1 MTELEKI
8 KAVCKRLNIPEA
20 DYMVGGSGSMVL
32 HGIDRKLGD
41 LDIFTT
47 TKQWF
52 RFQQNY
58 QLVSTD
64 EVNKEVASRLYED
77 PVAVAIFGYKLVIPD
92 DEDYH
97 RFDPPILRYDFWD
110 LELKVDLFYS
120 WKIRNHQTTTDLEYI
135 WNNHRSIVNGIPTSS
150 LEWLRNWKA
159 EAGRD
164 KDLEDIKLIDEYL
177 DRAEEVPYYGP

>member
-8 KAVCKRLNIPEA
+8 KAVCHRLNIPQHS
-20 DYMVGGSGSMVL
+20 YMVGGSGSMVL

-47 TKQWF
+47 TYEWF
-52 RFQQNY
+52 YLHKGLR
-58 QLVSTD
+58 LVMAAPPD
-64 EVNKEVASRLYED
+64 REVSERIYGSPV
-77 PVAVAIFGYKLVIPD
+77 PVAVFGYEVILPD
-92 DEDYH
+92 TTDYH

-110 LELKVDLFYS
+110 LELTVDLFYS

-135 WNNHRSIVNGIPTSS
+135 WNNHRSIVDGIPTSS
-150 LEWLRNWKA
+150 LEWLRDWKV

-164 KDLEDIKLIDEYL
+164 KDLEDIKLIDEHGTK
-177 DRAEEVPYYGP
+177 V